1 MSEPKGAQ
9 GPTMEEILASIR
21 KMIPDDDDDLAL
33 GAGEAPAGGAE
44 SNELVLTQMLADD
57 GSLVKL
63 AAPSL
68 PKAEEQVLLLTET
81 VPPQPAVSAAAS
93 PPAAETPAAETIET
107 FVRRALEPQIQAWL
121 EAHLPAMVERMVQ
134 DVIDGIR
141 RKTEKDKPSS

>member
-21 KMIPDDDDDLAL
+21 KMIPDDKDGPVPEGTPSTTGTSDTR
-33 GAGEAPAGGAE
+33 
-44 SNELVLTQMLADD
+44 ELVLTQMLAED
-57 GSLVKL
+57 GSLVRL
-63 AAPSL
+63 ASPPVPGS
-68 PKAEEQVLLLTET
+68 QDVLLLTEPA
-81 VPPQPAVSAAAS
+81 PPEPTTPAM
-93 PPAAETPAAETIET
+93 PPAAPASPAAGETLEA

-141 RKTEKDKPSS
+141 RTSEKDKP

>member
-21 KMIPDDDDDLAL
+21 KMIPDEDDVPAL
-33 GAGEAPAGGAE
+33 EAGPPPAVAPE
-44 SNELVLTQMLADD
+44 SNELILTQMLAED
-57 GSLVKL
+57 GALVRL
-63 AAPSL
+63 SAP
-68 PKAEEQVLLLTET
+68 PKGEEALLLTET
-81 VPPQPAVSAAAS
+81 APPEPPVDAAVPIPAT
-93 PPAAETPAAETIET
+93 ETVEA

-141 RKTEKDKPSS
+141 RRSEKDKPSP

>member
-1 MSEPKGAQ
+1 MSEPKGTQ

-21 KMIPDDDDDLAL
+21 KMIPDEDDTPMPEAGLPQAS
-33 GAGEAPAGGAE
+33 AGE
-44 SNELVLTQMLADD
+44 SHELLLTQMLAED
-57 GSLVKL
+57 GSLVRLSTPPKTEETL
-63 AAPSL
+63 SLTEAASREPPPSPAAPVSG
-68 PKAEEQVLLLTET
+68 AET
-81 VPPQPAVSAAAS
+81 VEA
-93 PPAAETPAAETIET
+93 

>member
-21 KMIPDDDDDLAL
+21 KMIPDEE
-33 GAGEAPAGGAE
+33 EAPAPEAGPLAAGAPE
-44 SNELVLTQMLADD
+44 TNELVLTQMLAED
-57 GSLVKL
+57 GSLVRL

-68 PKAEEQVLLLTET
+68 PKAEDEALLLTET
-81 VPPQPAVSAAAS
+81 APPGPAVSAAAS
-93 PPAAETPAAETIET
+93 LSATETVEA

-141 RKTEKDKPSS
+141 RKSEKDKPSS

>member
-21 KMIPDDDDDLAL
+21 KMIPDEE
-33 GAGEAPAGGAE
+33 EAPAPEAGPPPAGAPE
-44 SNELVLTQMLADD
+44 TNELLLIQMLAED
-57 GSLVKL
+57 GSMVRL
-63 AAPSL
+63 AAPS
-68 PKAEEQVLLLTET
+68 PSIAEDEVLLLTET
-81 VPPQPAVSAAAS
+81 APPGPAVSAAAS
-93 PPAAETPAAETIET
+93 LPATETVEA

-141 RKTEKDKPSS
+141 RKSEKDKPPS

>member
-21 KMIPDDDDDLAL
+21 KMIPDAEEYPAPDAGPLPT
-33 GAGEAPAGGAE
+33 GAPEA
-44 SNELVLTQMLADD
+44 NELVLTQILAED
-57 GSLVKL
+57 GSLVRL
-63 AAPSL
+63 AAPS
-68 PKAEEQVLLLTET
+68 PSKSDDEVLLLTET
-81 VPPQPAVSAAAS
+81 APPQPAAGAAAS
-93 PPAAETPAAETIET
+93 APAAETMEA

-141 RKTEKDKPSS
+141 RRSEKVEPPS

>member
-21 KMIPDDDDDLAL
+21 KMIPDEEEYPAPD
-33 GAGEAPAGGAE
+33 AGPLPAGAPE
-44 SNELVLTQMLADD
+44 ANELVLTQMLAED
-57 GSLVKL
+57 GSLVRL
-63 AAPSL
+63 AASPP
-68 PKAEEQVLLLTET
+68 PKADAEVLLLTET
-81 VPPQPAVSAAAS
+81 APPQPVASVAAT
-93 PPAAETPAAETIET
+93 PPPTETLEA

-141 RKTEKDKPSS
+141 RKTEKDKPSL

>member
-68 PKAEEQVLLLTET
+68 SKAEEEVLLLTET
-81 VPPQPAVSAAAS
+81 MPPQPAVSGTAL
-93 PPAAETPAAETIET
+93 PPAAAETIEA